1 MTELADLLDLNKS
14 AVTGLVQ
21 RMGRAGTLRREPNPE
36 DGRGSVLYVTAKGDA
51 LLERAKPLL
60 RRLNGELD
68 EGFTEAEIEVVLRF
82 LNRTVERFGADGK
95 RESS

>member
-1 MTELADLLDLNKS
+1 M
-14 AVTGLVQ
+14 
-21 RMGRAGTLRREPNPE
+21 R
-36 DGRGSVLYVTAKGDA
+36 YVTAKGDA

-60 RRLNGELD
+60 RRLDGELD

-82 LNRTVERFGADGK
+82 LNRTVERFVADGK

>member
-1 MTELADLLDLNKS
+1 M
-14 AVTGLVQ
+14 
-21 RMGRAGTLRREPNPE
+21 
-36 DGRGSVLYVTAKGDA
+36 LYVTAKGDA

-60 RRLNGELD
+60 RRLDGELD
-68 EGFTEAEIEVVLRF
+68 EGFAEAEVVLEVVLRF